1 MRRHPIRQIEQDFI
15 DITPAPPLRRIV
27 ALDDRMLRGVKMPGG
42 VLVGRV
48 VTAADVTAGA
58 ADPQMQPLA
67 AASEAFL
74 AAERA
79 RRDAADAGDMRAAF
93 CHSVSCPFVI
103 ARSAATIA
111 VVTLIAER
119 PPHRTV
125 RAAFPHTA
133 PTLGNGGST
142 TRSSPA
148 IGAPTPALCPTR
160 V

>member
-67 AASEAFL
+67 AAFEAFL

-103 ARSAATIA
+103 ARSATRWIA
-111 VVTLIAER
+111 SRSLSSGAHSRDPLARNDGLKILVVSAG
-119 PPHRTV
+119 HRM
-125 RAAFPHTA
+125 P
-133 PTLGNGGST
+133 
-142 TRSSPA
+142 
-148 IGAPTPALCPTR
+148 
-160 V
+160 